1 MDTPQDP
8 PHRDDPSGGPV
19 EPAVDAALDRVR
31 ALLRQARGTA
41 APDVPTALDARGWW
55 ELSLEAALRDEPRE
69 SARLADSGL
78 AALAPGQDDVRLAL
92 LRALAV
98 AAGQVGDEAAL
109 TRWVEARAALLR
121 HLGRPR
127 QAGLESQLG
136 AALVRDPD
144 TVEAAVLAGVVED
157 EPGAPGE
164 DPGDTVLPEA
174 ALALAVHR
182 VHTGDLDA
190 ALELARRVIAV
201 LGGLRAAGALL
212 PTGSWSSAHLL
223 LARLHLWRG
232 EHAEA
237 DAAAAVIT
245 ALPAARAVLASA
257 TTVRR
262 SDWGTDWTRLSRLV
276 SSSVVD
282 TGTAVSGVSISEPL
296 VR

>member
-8 PHRDDPSGGPV
+8 PRRDDPSGGPV
-19 EPAVDAALDRVR
+19 ESAVDAALDRVH
-31 ALLRQARGTA
+31 ALLRQARVTA
-41 APDVPTALDARGWW
+41 APDAPSALDARGWW

-78 AALAPGQDDVRLAL
+78 AALVPGQDDVRLAL

-174 ALALAVHR
+174 ALALIIL
-182 VHTGDLDA
+182 LDQLPRNA
-190 ALELARRVIAV
+190 FRDTAHMFATDPLALGFAKEAIRQGHDSKLPLEL
-201 LGGLRAAGALL
+201 RAFMLM
-212 PTGSWSSAHLL
+212 PMM
-223 LARLHLWRG
+223 
-232 EHAEA
+232 HAESLE
-237 DAAAAVIT
+237 DQERLLTLLDEEREPETYKFAVIHRDII
-245 ALPAARAVLASA
+245 ARFGRFPHRNACLYRS
-257 TTVRR
+257 TTPQE
-262 SDWGTDWTRLSRLV
+262 DEFLV
-276 SSSVVD
+276 S
-282 TGTAVSGVSISEPL
+282 GGFSG
-296 VR
+296 